1 MKKAQLLE
9 SIQDMPDDFKIDEL
23 IEKLIIIQKIEDRQ
37 LQVELGK
44 TLSEDEAKSKLEK
57 WLK

>member
-37 LQVELGK
+37 LQVEL
-44 TLSEDEAKSKLEK
+44 
-57 WLK
+57 